1 MSANGLGPVAQA
13 VAGNP
18 AMAEQYS
25 AFRDAAHQALGEEL
39 SAQVRQAVAEVHG
52 LSSAPG
58 DAALAAS
65 SDDAATQTC
74 VAYAKRMPFEHTAIS
89 DDEAAAVV
97 QAIGEDR
104 YVALSVVAA
113 LADAECRAEQVGLA
127 GLAV

>member
-1 MSANGLGPVAQA
+1 MSTAANGPVAQA

-18 AMAEQYS
+18 TMAEQYS
-25 AFRDAAHQALGEEL
+25 AFRDAAHTALGEEL

-52 LSSAPG
+52 LQSAPG
-58 DAALAAS
+58 DTAVATR

-97 QAIGEDR
+97 QAIGEGR

-113 LADAECRAEQVGLA
+113 LADAECRAEQVDLA
-127 GLAV
+127 GLSV